1 VERLGLGQ
9 RGVERRGLERLGLG
23 RHRVERHGLE
33 RHGLVGRRLEQL
45 GVELTRA
52 RRGGQAMR
60 VPRVTSAVVAASVA
74 GGALTLLATVWRQP
88 ALVHVDQSQW
98 IVASAVG
105 ALALGSWVWPVVVY
119 RGGQFAA
126 FNMDEVFFV
135 ILALLVPPLVT
146 LGTFAVATVL
156 AQAARRR
163 PLVKSAFNVGQVLIA
178 VGLGLVVSR
187 GIAAPSDPLSAGQ
200 VAAIVLGVGVYFVI
214 NTFLVASVVV
224 SMGASWREF
233 TDDLPVQV
241 THAGA
246 GALAGA
252 LLALA
257 IQAHLWAVALAIPGL
272 VVERRLI
279 SARFAAQYDHARMK
293 GLYEVTLEANRGL
306 RQQAVLETIL
316 GSVRRLL
323 RSPEAALSAAGPG
336 DGQLAAPMTV
346 AGARQWL
353 VASGRR
359 RQDRFDDADR
369 GLLRALAAVG
379 SAALSNAELYQQV
392 HAERER
398 LSSITLNIGEGV
410 CAIAADGRLT
420 FVNRAAADMIELP
433 SLSITTDVVRDSS
446 LMAPDF
452 LLAPAREA
460 MRTGHTI
467 REDDARF
474 RSKDGGTIPVVYTA
488 STVMSD
494 GVTSGAVIAFRDITE
509 RKAFEDE
516 LHQHAFYDSL
526 TGLANRR
533 LLVERL
539 DQALR
544 RSALDRKTH
553 ALIFVDV
560 DRFKSINDSLGHV
573 TGDEFLVVIAA
584 RMKTVVRSHDLL
596 ARFGGD
602 EFVVLLEDVA
612 GADVAVTAARR
623 ICAAVEQTMVL
634 SDGHE
639 VVASVS
645 AGIALTEP
653 GKSADDVLRNADVA
667 MYDAKAKG
675 GGGIYRVFDQASMG
689 SRSSKRLQI
698 EADLRKGLERD
709 ELEVYYQPFY
719 SLDEQHV
726 VGAEAL
732 VRWRHPTDGLISPM
746 RFIPIAEETGL
757 IQPLGRYV
765 LDKACRQAQETRQ
778 RLGVDLPISVN
789 LSPRQFQ
796 ESGLLAQVAAAL
808 EASGLPSELLIF
820 EITESMVMEDL
831 CGAREVMKRLNRLG
845 VRLAIDDFGTGHS
858 SLAYLRQFPVHEVKI
873 DRTFVQGVAENSV
886 DLAIVRAVIDLADA
900 MGISSVAEGVETKD
914 QLAGLRTLRCQVG
927 QGFYFSHPLR
937 AEDFDELLTRQFAR
951 TARPGRGGESLTAT
965 ASTSTSWPA

>member
-1 VERLGLGQ
+1 MPGAGS
-9 RGVERRGLERLGLG
+9 
-23 RHRVERHGLE
+23 
-33 RHGLVGRRLEQL
+33 
-45 GVELTRA
+45 
-52 RRGGQAMR
+52 QAMKL
-60 VPRVTSAVVAASVA
+60 PRATSAVVAASVV
-74 GGALTLLATVWRQP
+74 GGALTLLIAAWRP
-88 ALVHVDQSQW
+88 SALGHVGETQW
-98 IVASAVG
+98 IVAAAVG

-119 RGGQFAA
+119 RGGESAA

-146 LGTFAVATVL
+146 LGTFALATVL

-163 PLVKSAFNVGQVLIA
+163 PLVKSAFNAGQVLVA
-178 VGLGLVVSR
+178 AGLGLAVSR
-187 GIAAPSDPLSAGQ
+187 SLAVPSDPLTAGQ
-200 VAAIVLGVGVYFVI
+200 IAAIVLGVGVYFVI
-214 NTFLVASVVV
+214 NTFLVAGVVV
-224 SMGASWREF
+224 SMGATWGEF
-233 TDDLPVQV
+233 TNDLLVQV

-246 GALAGA
+246 GALIGGI
-252 LLALA
+252 LALA
-257 IQAHLWAVALAIPGL
+257 IQAHLWALALAIPGL

-279 SARFAAQYDHARMK
+279 SARFAAQHDHARMK

-306 RQQAVLETIL
+306 REQAVLETIL
-316 GSVRRLL
+316 ESVRRLL
-323 RSPEAALSAAGPG
+323 RSPEVALASDGPNP
-336 DGQLAAPMTV
+336 GQLAAPMTV
-346 AGARQWL
+346 TGARQWL

-359 RQDRFDDADR
+359 RDEPFDDADR
-369 GLLRALAAVG
+369 GLLKALAAVG

-398 LSSITLNIGEGV
+398 LSSITLSIGEGV
-410 CAIAADGRLT
+410 CAIAADGKLT
-420 FVNRAAADMIELP
+420 FVNRAAADMIELL
-433 SLSITTDVVRDSS
+433 SLSLTTDNEVSDGA

-452 LLAPAREA
+452 LLIPARQA
-460 MRTGHTI
+460 MRTGRTI

-474 RSKDGGTIPVVYTA
+474 RSKDGGTIPVAYTA
-488 STVMSD
+488 SAVMCD
-494 GVTSGAVIAFRDITE
+494 GAASGAVIAFRDITE

-544 RSALDRKTH
+544 RSALDGKTH

-584 RMKTVVRSHDLL
+584 RMKAVVRSRDLL

-612 GADVAVTAARR
+612 GADIAVGAARR
-623 ICAAVEQTMVL
+623 ICAAVERTMVL

-689 SRSSKRLQI
+689 CRSSKRLQI

-709 ELEVYYQPFY
+709 ELEVHYQPFY
-719 SLDEQHV
+719 SLDQQQI

-765 LDKACRQAQETRQ
+765 LDKACRQVCSIRR
-778 RLGVDLPISVN
+778 RLDVDLPISVN

-796 ESGLLAQVAAAL
+796 ESGLLTQVAAAL
-808 EASGLPSELLIF
+808 EASGLPAELLIF

-831 CGAREVMKRLNRLG
+831 CGAREVMKRLRRLG

-886 DLAIVRAVIDLADA
+886 DLAIVRAVIDLAGA

-914 QLAGLRTLRCQVG
+914 QLAGLRTLGCQVG
-927 QGFYFSHPLR
+927 QGFYFSHPLC
-937 AEDFDELLTRQFAR
+937 AEEFDELLTRQFAR
-951 TARPGRGGESLTAT
+951 TGRCSTTCRPAALDGPLAERGQAAGVRYPGSR
-965 ASTSTSWPA
+965 PAPSR